1 MVVETCVLTQM
12 ASIHTQQTVRNTT
25 SVPMGLHM
33 SIPVHQAFFGMM
45 LSKIVIGPRMFNA
58 PQGQLHLHLQHQP
71 QKLPR
76 ALHQQH
82 I

>member
-45 LSKIVIGPRMFNA
+45 LSKIVIG
-58 PQGQLHLHLQHQP
+58 Q
-71 QKLPR
+71 
-76 ALHQQH
+76 
-82 I
+82 